1 MSRRDGRAADG
12 LVDGRWP
19 RDGPPGQ
26 LLTME
31 IREARR
37 LVDDLQG
44 VLKQMHD
51 RDPEQE
57 VTGMAVPVLDACV
70 AAIKGHLSPDDPV
83 LASIRD
89 VISSESVLTGE
100 PVRAA
105 DALLVVT
112 ALKARLGPEPP
123 PMPVSVPIEGP
134 NWFTEPF

>member
-1 MSRRDGRAADG
+1 
-12 LVDGRWP
+12 
-19 RDGPPGQ
+19 
-26 LLTME
+26 ME

-37 LVDDLQG
+37 LVDDLYN

-57 VTGMAVPVLDACV
+57 VTGMAVPVLDASI
-70 AAIKGHLSPDDPV
+70 AAIREHLAPDDPV

-89 VISSESVLTGE
+89 VISSESVMSGD
-100 PVRAA
+100 PVRAV

-123 PMPVSVPIEGP
+123 PMPVSIPRQGP
-134 NWFTEPF
+134 NWLTEPF